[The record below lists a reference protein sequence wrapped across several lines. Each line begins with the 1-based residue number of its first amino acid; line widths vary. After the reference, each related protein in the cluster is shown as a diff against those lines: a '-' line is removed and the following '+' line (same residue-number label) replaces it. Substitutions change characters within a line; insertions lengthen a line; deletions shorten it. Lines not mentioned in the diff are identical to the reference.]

1 MTTMENLSRKVQKRI
16 KLYDI
21 GQNRCT
27 QTHSHIAH
35 AWESSPAVKEPK
47 ENSNM
52 KNCWNT
58 TA

>member
-35 AWESSPAVKEPK
+35 A
-47 ENSNM
+47 
-52 KNCWNT
+52 
-58 TA
+58 